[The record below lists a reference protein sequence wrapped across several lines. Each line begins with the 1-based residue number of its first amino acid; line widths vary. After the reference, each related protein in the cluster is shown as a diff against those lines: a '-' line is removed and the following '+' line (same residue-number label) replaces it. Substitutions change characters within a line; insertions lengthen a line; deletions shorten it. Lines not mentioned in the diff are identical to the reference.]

1 MLDFLCYYM
10 QLKAIFNLYSYLNYY
25 IGTTVSTKN
34 LIARNAL
41 AVKDAM
47 GWNNNTIVKKASEK
61 GYKIHPSTVSNVFD
75 PNVAEI
81 KISTVDALCAAF
93 SLAPATLLNPL
104 GFDEQGRPVGANSTY
119 PEHALNYAIN
129 AVLNLSEQLDIDNRE
144 WINNAI
150 KETVK
155 AHLLEGESAAERA
168 LLKSLYNNNNE
179 TKS

>member
-1 MLDFLCYYM
+1 MD
-10 QLKAIFNLYSYLNYY
+10 
-25 IGTTVSTKN
+25 TKK

-41 AVKDAM
+41 AMRDAL

-61 GYKIHPSTVSNVFD
+61 GFGIHPTTVKNLFD
-75 PNVAEI
+75 DKVTEI

-93 SLAPATLLNPL
+93 SVSPATLLNTL
-104 GFDEQGRPVGANSTY
+104 GFDQQGKPVGSDSAY
-119 PEHALNYAIN
+119 PEFALNYAIN
-129 AVLNLSEQLDIDNRE
+129 AVLNLSEQLDINNRQ

-155 AHLLEGESAAERA
+155 AYILEGESAAEKA

-179 TKS
+179 NKL